1 MKNLKIFC
9 SSEINSIKSINFKK
23 YDYIYIFD
31 LKVLYAVSLFI
42 DKKK

>member
-1 MKNLKIFC
+1 MNNLKIFC
-9 SSEINSIKSINFKK
+9 SSEINAIKSINLNK

-42 DKKK
+42 NKKK